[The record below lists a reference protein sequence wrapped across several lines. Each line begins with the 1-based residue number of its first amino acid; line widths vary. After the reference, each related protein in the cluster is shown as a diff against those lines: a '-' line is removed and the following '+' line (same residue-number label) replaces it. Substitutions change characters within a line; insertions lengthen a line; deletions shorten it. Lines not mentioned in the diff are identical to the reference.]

1 MAPTAAPAAH
11 RLTLSAAEYRY
22 LVEKLGLSM
31 PPGWEPGVATGA
43 STADL
48 VRRGVLRGDG
58 DLLAVHRSVAL
69 NLEIL
74 AHPKVMLD
82 TSATIGAQGLHSV
95 HAVAG
100 SLGASLFALP
110 EGGMELSMFAAAELG
125 QELIRAVPEPAGED
139 DQAEVAGRLPLNA
152 LRELGL
158 AELMR
163 DADPRAVEEVLA
175 KLGLP
180 EAEAKLA
187 RRVAGAANGALLCV
201 ITARVADAVHSG
213 RVAWLHAGGGW
224 LGIRPDPDSSGR
236 QMVRLEPVAR
246 ADLGVWAAPYVAEAL
261 ADG

>member
-1 MAPTAAPAAH
+1 MSTLAAH
-11 RLTLSAAEYRY
+11 RLPLSAAEYRY
-22 LVEKLGLSM
+22 LVTQLGLSM
-31 PPGWEPGVATGA
+31 PPGWEPGVATGV
-43 STADL
+43 STEDL
-48 VRRGVLRGDG
+48 ARRGVLRGD
-58 DLLAVHRSVAL
+58 AVHPSVER
-69 NLEIL
+69 NLAIL

-82 TSATIGAQGLHSV
+82 TSATIGAEGLHSV

-110 EGGMELSMFAAAELG
+110 EGGVELSLFAAADLG
-125 QELIRAVPEPAGED
+125 QELIRAVPESAG
-139 DQAEVAGRLPLNA
+139 QATLSGRLPLNA

-175 KLGLP
+175 TLGLP
-180 EAEAKLA
+180 EGEAKFA
-187 RRVAGAANGALLCV
+187 RLVADAANGALLCM
-201 ITARVADAVHSG
+201 ITARLADEVRSA
-213 RVAWLHAGGGW
+213 RVAWLHADGGW

-236 QMVRLEPVAR
+236 HMVRLEPVAR